1 MYNLNRKTRF
11 KTILDSRGDGQ
22 EKGEVNPPR
31 TGRNSQ
37 GKKAEVYHVIY
48 LRQGFRRSNS
58 QTNKLK
64 DKMKTRDNTFQ

>member
-1 MYNLNRKTRF
+1 MTTTISNKYRCVCNLNRKTRF

-37 GKKAEVYHVIY
+37 GKIAEVIY
-48 LRQGFRRSNS
+48 GKDCEDRIRR
-58 QTNKLK
+58 QTN
-64 DKMKTRDNTFQ
+64 